1 MKQNILLT
9 FARGYRMEKDDKTGY
24 NEGISV
30 NYLLTDDLSP
40 FVGDKIERGIR
51 FSKSSIS
58 LEDGKAISKVPGLY
72 EGNFAMRTDAKGN
85 TILKLESVNFLSE
98 VQLDFPGLSKK
109 S

>member
-72 EGNFAMRTDAKGN
+72 EGNFRE
-85 TILKLESVNFLSE
+85 LESVNVLSE

-109 S
+109 C